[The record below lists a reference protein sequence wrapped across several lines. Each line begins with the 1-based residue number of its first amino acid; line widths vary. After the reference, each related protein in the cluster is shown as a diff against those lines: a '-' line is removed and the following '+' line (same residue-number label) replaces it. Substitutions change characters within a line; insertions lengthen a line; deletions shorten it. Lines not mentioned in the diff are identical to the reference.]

1 MTGNWNQAVD
11 TMAEQKLRRFRFL
24 IYLYERSRGSEVVT
38 VPHEELAHEGELSDD
53 GYRDTFRYPT

>member
-1 MTGNWNQAVD
+1 
-11 TMAEQKLRRFRFL
+11 MAEQKLRRFRFL